1 MSTEQGAA
9 RANLPHAQGKV
20 FHDLDSYLA
29 HLKRLGTMDFPFWEE
44 VKPGLYRHNTG
55 RGMDRNNPEMATRAE
70 LLRRFGFAK

>member
-1 MSTEQGAA
+1 MTQAPEA
-9 RANLPHAQGKV
+9 RANLPHAQGQV

-55 RGMDRNNPEMATRAE
+55 RGMDRNNPVMATREE
-70 LLRRFGFAK
+70 LRLRFGFSR